1 MLSTTSAL
9 LAFRLY
15 PGITS
20 TFERRQFRRR
30 AMSRKFG
37 MSKVGVKD
45 SGRKTSWM
53 HNVKLAARDTLQ
65 ECRYYGNRNPYKIVQ
80 QNKAI
85 KFIFIISVKRKSAG
99 NYFFAL
105 SKYLLM
111 EVYHETVFS
120 NVPIWL
126 SSILRRVLRFDNQ

>member
-1 MLSTTSAL
+1 
-9 LAFRLY
+9 
-15 PGITS
+15 
-20 TFERRQFRRR
+20 
-30 AMSRKFG
+30 
-37 MSKVGVKD
+37 
-45 SGRKTSWM
+45 M

-105 SKYLLM
+105 SKYLNG
-111 EVYHETVFS
+111 S
-120 NVPIWL
+120 L
-126 SSILRRVLRFDNQ
+126 SRNSIFKCSDLTFVDSQKGIAF